1 MRLAAPRLPE
11 SLRRYFDEERGGGEH
26 EADAEQDERAGEMLH
41 FHALPDAGHVP
52 IEN

>member
-1 MRLAAPRLPE
+1 MRLAALQLPE

-26 EADAEQDERAGEMLH
+26 EADSEQDKRSDEMLH
-41 FHALPDAGHVP
+41 FHLLLDAGHVP